1 MRRRSALGV
10 GLAGGL
16 SGAFLAALPASAD
29 CPEPRGT
36 GDLLLIVER
45 AKGSVLVAESSGRTV
60 LGRVEGLGDLSHAS
74 AVFSRDARFAF
85 VFGRDGGLSKVDLLE
100 RRLAARIVQA
110 GNAIGGAISQ
120 DGRIVAVSNYE
131 PGGVRLFDSAT
142 LAPLAEVPAVGADG
156 RRSKVV
162 GLVDTAEG
170 GFACTLYDAGEIWL
184 IDPRE
189 PRAPEVRKLPGIG
202 RLPYDGN
209 VTPDGRFYL
218 AGLFGEDGIVLVD
231 LWRPEDG
238 AKRILDGY
246 GRGEAPLPV
255 YKMPHLEGWGLAFE
269 HLLLPAVGRHEVL
282 VVDRRS
288 FREIGRIATA
298 GQPVFVVVRPDGR
311 EAWVS
316 FAHPDNGK
324 VQILDLERLEPASTL
339 APGRAI
345 LHLEFTPRGDQVWL
359 SARDDDR
366 VIVMDPRRRLVL
378 TALPADKPSGIF
390 ASARAAR
397 IGS

>member
-1 MRRRSALGV
+1 MRRRTALAA
-10 GLAGGL
+10 GLA
-16 SGAFLAALPASAD
+16 APLAAAAPASAA

-36 GDLLLIVER
+36 GDLVVIVER
-45 AKGSVLVAESSGRTV
+45 ARGSVLVAESSGRSL

-74 AVFSRDARFAF
+74 VVFSRDARFAF

-100 RRLAARIVQA
+100 RRLVARVVQA
-110 GNAIGGAISQ
+110 GNAIGGAISE

-131 PGGVRLFDSAT
+131 PGGVRLFDPAT
-142 LAPLAEVPAVGADG
+142 LSPLGEVAATGADG

-162 GLVDTAEG
+162 GLVDTPGG

-184 IDPRE
+184 VDPRE
-189 PRAPEVRKLPGIG
+189 PARPLVRRFPGIG
-202 RLPYDGN
+202 RLPYDAN
-209 VTPDGRFYL
+209 LTPDGRFYL
-218 AGLFGEDGIVLVD
+218 AGLFGEDGVVLLD
-231 LWRPEDG
+231 LWRIEQGPR
-238 AKRILDGY
+238 RILAGY
-246 GRGEAPLPV
+246 GRGEEPLPV
-255 YKMPHLEGWGLAFE
+255 YKMPHLEGWGQAGG

-282 VVDRRS
+282 VVDRRDW
-288 FREIGRIATA
+288 REVGRIATR

-316 FAHPDNGK
+316 LAHPDNGT
-324 VQILDLERLEPASTL
+324 VQVLDLDRLEVAATL

-366 VIVMDPRRRLVL
+366 VLVLDPRSRATL
-378 TALPADKPSGIF
+378 AELPADKPSGIF
-390 ASARAAR
+390 GTARAGR